1 MTMVTS
7 WLSREFVW
15 GTLWLEFKVYG
26 FKIQTYFWNPIS
38 FIFTL
43 FTEYSTTSIC
53 VLSGMGRLRM
63 PPDVSLTK
71 VFQQIVDTRSSWQR
85 EYCIAVFRKLL
96 TAHKFKGCLKILKVK
111 VLCLVLK
118 YDCKFPL
125 VPSIHFNL
133 RSKKIR

>member
-7 WLSREFVW
+7 GLSREYVW

-26 FKIQTYFWNPIS
+26 FKIQTYFRNPI
-38 FIFTL
+38 
-43 FTEYSTTSIC
+43 
-53 VLSGMGRLRM
+53 LSSSHFSQNIQLQEFVCCLVGGRFRM
-63 PPDVSLTK
+63 PPDVSPTK
-71 VFQQIVDTRSSWQR
+71 VFQQIVDTRSRWQR

-96 TAHKFKGCLKILKVK
+96 TAHKFKGCLKILEVK

-118 YDCKFPL
+118 HDCKFPL